1 MTRSDVTSYEE
12 SDMKSFQ
19 SNALLVRTA
28 LPNHDRPVI
37 VPVVIIISVSVKKDS
52 T

>member
-1 MTRSDVTSYEE
+1 MRRSDVTSHEG

-37 VPVVIIISVSVKKDS
+37 VPVVIIISVTVTKDS

>member
-1 MTRSDVTSYEE
+1 
-12 SDMKSFQ
+12 MKSFPN
-19 SNALLVRTA
+19 NALLATTA

-37 VPVVIIISVSVKKDS
+37 VPVVIIICVTVTKDS